1 MGSRREAGRL
11 MTWAEICTSRE
22 YRGRWVALD
31 GVRYDEVT
39 ARPTEGTVVDSD
51 DDLAELCGRVRS
63 SDRCGCAIL
72 YCEEHEIVPVASA
85 PKRPRLSSN

>member
-1 MGSRREAGRL
+1 
-11 MTWAEICTSRE
+11 MTWSEICTSRE

-63 SDRCGCAIL
+63 SDRHGCAIL
-72 YCEEHEIVPVASA
+72 YCEEHDMVPVASA
-85 PKRPRLSSN
+85 PRRARLSSN